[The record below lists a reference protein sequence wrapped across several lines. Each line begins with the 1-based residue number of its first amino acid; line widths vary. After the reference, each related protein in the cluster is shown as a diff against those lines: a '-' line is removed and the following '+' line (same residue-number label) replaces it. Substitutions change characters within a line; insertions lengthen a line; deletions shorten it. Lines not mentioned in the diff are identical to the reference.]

1 MGLDAVELVLSV
13 EELFNIEISTE
24 QAENLGT
31 VGQLRDFI
39 VAELRRLGRPH
50 VNADIVLDELRV
62 AVCAQLGVR
71 PEQVVPEAHF
81 VRDLRMD

>member
-13 EELFNIEISTE
+13 EELFNIEISNE
-24 QAENLGT
+24 QAEKLET

-39 VAELRRLGRPH
+39 VSELRRLGRSN

-62 AVCAQLGVR
+62 VICAQLGVK

-81 VRDLRMD
+81 VHDLGID